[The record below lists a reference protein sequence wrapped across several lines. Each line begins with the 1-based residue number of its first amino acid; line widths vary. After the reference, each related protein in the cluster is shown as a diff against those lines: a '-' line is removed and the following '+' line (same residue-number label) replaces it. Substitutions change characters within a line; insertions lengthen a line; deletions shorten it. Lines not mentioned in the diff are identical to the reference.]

1 MSFWNIF
8 KTENSISLDVKK
20 ILKTDVPDVFYN
32 PSDTV
37 IHVKDHIEYRNYGDG
52 EVIKEKIIGNNFYL
66 VEYDIKDMLNS
77 DLWSSTLTKEALT
90 EDDVMEADDLWTFPA
105 SSDHDANSSW
115 DSNPSLD
122 NDFDFASLLP
132 CPDHIRLFNAEGDWT
147 EEDFITGP
155 HMIAHKND
163 FGAKLEEFE
172 IKVGKRIQLSSFKLI
187 LRVNVMETAYEPE
200 MNGMRGDFKWWPDD
214 VIKDFTTNREHV
226 GRLRFGFYLK
236 SPQESKD
243 EFIYL
248 LSAEISPTKI
258 NFITFVD
265 EQWR

>member
-8 KTENSISLDVKK
+8 KTENFISLDVKK
-20 ILKTDVPDVFYN
+20 ILKTDTPNVHVN
-32 PSDTV
+32 PSYTYLN
-37 IHVKDHIEYRNYGDG
+37 VKDHIEYRNYGDG
-52 EVIKEKIIGNNFYL
+52 EVIKEKIIGNNYYL
-66 VEYDIKDMLNS
+66 VEYDIKDMLNIEVL
-77 DLWSSTLTKEALT
+77 DNSTLERRAMT
-90 EDDVMEADDLWTFPA
+90 EDDVMELDDLWTFPA
-105 SSDHDANSSW
+105 SSDHDANPSW

-132 CPDHIRLFNAEGDWT
+132 CPDHIRLFNAEDSDWI

-155 HMIAHKND
+155 HVHKND

-200 MNGMRGDFKWWPDD
+200 MHGMRGDFKWWPDD

-243 EFIYL
+243 EFIYH
-248 LSAEISPTKI
+248 LSAQISPTKI